1 MMILRQHG
9 VSTSNMLDKF
19 NAWTIAM
26 QEDNPNSPKQYL
38 PQSGSLR
45 SHDTINTIR
54 PIIPIAIH
62 FATSALS
69 APLSFATLAVP
80 VAPPWTTTPVAVQ
93 LVPQAY
99 PLGQHPPPCPLA
111 QENHP
116 WAHPLAPN
124 PIAAPSVPL
133 GTATVTPSLF
143 TARVEEATGHDVK
156 SQSRPTWQQPA

>member
-1 MMILRQHG
+1 MDRRYAKQQKTTQVPQH
-9 VSTSNMLDKF
+9 NIF
-19 NAWTIAM
+19 
-26 QEDNPNSPKQYL
+26 PKQV
-38 PQSGSLR
+38 LR
-45 SHDTINTIR
+45 SHDTINTTS

-62 FATSALS
+62 FLTSALS

-99 PLGQHPPPCPLA
+99 PLGQHPPPCPLR

-124 PIAAPSVPL
+124 PTAAPSVPL